1 VSRDERHDSGT
12 NNHTENSR
20 LPAIQPLRTVVP
32 MTTAALSTEYID
44 SGLARRAR
52 ITRGSLVLIALCV
65 VFGIVETLQQHIG
78 NVARGDE
85 TPLVRTAMFNLL
97 PWLPV
102 LPVMPVI
109 VWLAER
115 WPLDQG
121 RWKRSLPLHLITML
135 VFILFHQ
142 YLSARIMVALFSK
155 PLDFSFMFGKMLSV
169 RFAIDALVYWTGI
182 GVTWAA
188 RVSQAAREREQA
200 AARLEATLVE
210 ARLGALRDQL
220 NPHFL
225 FNTLNAISTLALR
238 DDRYAVVGS
247 ISALSDL
254 LRRSLDTRQ
263 VQEVP
268 LAEEL
273 ELAGRF
279 LEIQQIRF
287 GDRLTIVREIPA
299 DLMEVPVPVMILQ
312 PLLEN
317 AFQHGVSAVTG
328 PVTVGISARRDGH
341 LLILE
346 VSDTG
351 SGLRMTP
358 QPDGIGLRNTR
369 ERLRHLYGDRGTLQ
383 LEEAAGGGRGTIAR
397 VTLPLS
403 IHGEGPEGEVRA

>member
-1 VSRDERHDSGT
+1 MTSSVIATSYTDSRPART
-12 NNHTENSR
+12 AR
-20 LPAIQPLRTVVP
+20 LW
-32 MTTAALSTEYID
+32 
-44 SGLARRAR
+44 
-52 ITRGSLVLIALCV
+52 RGSLVLIAVCL
-65 VFGIVETLQQHIG
+65 VFGVVETLQQHIG
-78 NVARGDE
+78 NIARGDSI
-85 TPLVRTAMFNLL
+85 PLIGVATFNFL

-102 LPVMPVI
+102 LPLLPFI

-115 WPLDQG
+115 WPMDEG
-121 RWKRSLPLHLITML
+121 RWKHSLPLHLVTML
-135 VFILFHQ
+135 LFIMVHQ
-142 YLSARIMVALFSK
+142 YASAHIMVALSEK
-155 PLDFSFMFGKMLSV
+155 PLAFRFMFGKMLSV
-169 RFAIDALVYWTGI
+169 RFAIDALVYWTGV

-188 RVSQAAREREQA
+188 RVSQAAREREQL
-200 AARLEATLVE
+200 AARLEATLAE

-268 LAEEL
+268 LADEL

-287 GDRLTIVREIPA
+287 GDRLSIARTIPPDLLEI
-299 DLMEVPVPVMILQ
+299 PVPVMILQ

-328 PVTVGISARRDGH
+328 PVTVGIGAKRVEET
-341 LLILE
+341 LVLE
-346 VSDTG
+346 VTDTG

-369 ERLRHLYGDRGTLQ
+369 ERLRHLYGERGTLQ
-383 LEEAAGGGRGTIAR
+383 LEDATGAARGTVAR
-397 VTLPLS
+397 VTIPIAPPS
-403 IHGEGPEGEVRA
+403 QQGRGQGVR

>member
-1 VSRDERHDSGT
+1 
-12 NNHTENSR
+12 
-20 LPAIQPLRTVVP
+20 
-32 MTTAALSTEYID
+32 MTTSTIATESSD
-44 SGLARRAR
+44 PRSARMAR
-52 ITRGSLVLIALCV
+52 IRWGTLVLVTLCI

-78 NVARGDE
+78 NIARGDNVSILY
-85 TPLVRTAMFNLL
+85 PAIYNLM

-102 LPVMPVI
+102 LPFLPMI
-109 VWLAER
+109 VLLAER
-115 WPLDQG
+115 WPMDQG
-121 RWKRSLPLHLITML
+121 RWKRSLPLHLLAML
-135 VFILFHQ
+135 VFIFFHQ
-142 YLSARIMVALFSK
+142 YLSARIMVAVSSK
-155 PLDFSFMFGKMLSV
+155 PLNFSFMLGKMLSV
-169 RFAIDALVYWTGI
+169 RFAIDALVYWTGV

-188 RVSQAAREREQA
+188 RVSQAAREREQL
-200 AARLEATLVE
+200 AARLEATLAE

-263 VQEVP
+263 VQEVS

-287 GDRLTIVREIPA
+287 GDRLHIVREIPP
-299 DLMEVPVPVMILQ
+299 DLMEIPVPVMILQ

-317 AFQHGVSAVTG
+317 AFQHGVSAITG
-328 PVTVGISARRDGH
+328 PVTVGIAAKRDGDA
-341 LLILE
+341 LVLE
-346 VSDTG
+346 VTDTG

-369 ERLRHLYGDRGTLQ
+369 ERLRHLYGERGTLQ
-383 LEEAAGGGRGTIAR
+383 LEDATGPARGTIAR
-397 VTLPLS
+397 VTIPIRLPLPRS
-403 IHGEGPEGEVRA
+403 GEGGRGVRA

>member
-1 VSRDERHDSGT
+1 MITSAIAAESVDPSSARKARIRSGT
-12 NNHTENSR
+12 
-20 LPAIQPLRTVVP
+20 LIL
-32 MTTAALSTEYID
+32 MT
-44 SGLARRAR
+44 
-52 ITRGSLVLIALCV
+52 LCI

-78 NVARGDE
+78 NIARGDNISILS
-85 TPLVRTAMFNLL
+85 PAIFNLL

-102 LPVMPVI
+102 LPFLPVI
-109 VWLAER
+109 LLLAER
-115 WPLDQG
+115 WPMDQG
-121 RWKRSLPLHLITML
+121 RWKRSLPLHLLAML
-135 VFILFHQ
+135 CFVFFHQ
-142 YLSARIMVALFSK
+142 YLSARIMVAVSSK
-155 PLDFSFMFGKMLSV
+155 PLDFGFMLGKLLSV
-169 RFAIDALVYWTGI
+169 RFAIDALVYWTGVGI
-182 GVTWAA
+182 SWAA
-188 RVSQAAREREQA
+188 RVSQAAREREQL
-200 AARLEATLVE
+200 AARLEATLAE

-263 VQEVP
+263 VQEVS

-287 GDRLTIVREIPA
+287 GDRLSIVQDIPL
-299 DLMEVPVPVMILQ
+299 DLMEIPVPVMILQ

-328 PVTVGISARRDGH
+328 PVTVGIRANRDGDT
-341 LLILE
+341 LALE
-346 VSDTG
+346 VTDTG

-369 ERLRHLYGDRGTLQ
+369 ERLRHIYGDRGTLV
-383 LEEAAGGGRGTIAR
+383 LEDATGGARGTVAR
-397 VTLPLS
+397 VTIPVRLPSLP
-403 IHGEGPEGEVRA
+403 GKGREVR